1 MVAARDEKRLGRKR
15 AGGAVAKNKGQRLVD
30 ERLRDM
36 EARGDSRVT
45 AAGNALPIFP
55 LWSVWLFYGSL
66 PLSALSTQQSPPP
79 TPAQLG
85 KRVDRPCPWPR
96 QLLATGNSATLGAVG
111 PMVTS
116 PMNLVCLGLR
126 E

>member
-15 AGGAVAKNKGQRLVD
+15 AEPEEQWQRTKVRGWLVD

-55 LWSVWLFYGSL
+55 LWSVWLFYGSF
-66 PLSALSTQQSPPP
+66 PLSALSTQ
-79 TPAQLG
+79 
-85 KRVDRPCPWPR
+85 
-96 QLLATGNSATLGAVG
+96 
-111 PMVTS
+111 
-116 PMNLVCLGLR
+116 
-126 E
+126 